1 MLPNLDV
8 IDQTLLEAGLVGQ
21 KLCNF
26 YLERYRQLQCLFSSK
41 ILKKK
46 IMQEMSRNGPLSNAI
61 KQNECF
67 KQTELLQI
75 V

>member
-1 MLPNLDV
+1 
-8 IDQTLLEAGLVGQ
+8 
-21 KLCNF
+21 
-26 YLERYRQLQCLFSSK
+26 
-41 ILKKK
+41 
-46 IMQEMSRNGPLSNAI
+46 MQEMSRNGPLSNAI